1 MRKPSLLFLIGFVF
15 LAFCLFYFEPS
26 RAQSGQEKAQKADS
40 AQEAVG
46 LFELVSTPKA
56 LSSVSIAG
64 TSEQEIS
71 VNFNN
76 INFETAQKLSFTL
89 LDGKSYEAS
98 RRASEGF
105 VRFPGGEFTWRGKI
119 FGAYGWSGDVIL
131 TVKGQALSGLIYSP
145 EAVYEIVPQENFRHL
160 LVQIDQSRFPPC
172 GGAIPAKRGAE
183 NTEERTGAL
192 TAFDDGS
199 QIDVMVVY
207 TAAVRSAL
215 GGTTQTEAFAQEA
228 VSTTNTVY
236 QNSGIAT
243 RLRLVRTMEVSY
255 ADNGTGKQ
263 GLDWV
268 TGDATVAAA
277 RDAAKADMVALLT
290 ENANDLCGI
299 AWIMT
304 DVGPGFASAAF
315 SLIQRT
321 CAIGGLTFPH
331 ELGHNQACDH
341 NPENATLSS
350 SELAYPYAF
359 GHWDSSANFRTVMS
373 YSNPCPGCARIPYF
387 SNPSITHNGV
397 PIGIANQRDNT
408 RVINNTALTIS
419 QFRDSGGGGGGCTY
433 GLNPPSRSFTSAGGS
448 SSFSVTTGSSCSWT
462 ATVNA
467 PASSEISSP
476 LREGGLIPSLNDS
489 GADTGPATTPIAA
502 QDVFLN
508 STPITINDR
517 GNDSN
522 PPGTGSP
529 YPSTISISG
538 MTGTITN
545 VDVALNDLSHTY
557 SDDIDVLLVGPGGQR
572 VILMSDAGGSDNL
585 SGVNLTFDQS
595 ASAMPDATQLV
606 SGTYRPTNFNSNT
619 TLEPGSVDNFPSPGP
634 GQTVYGSDLN
644 VFNGT
649 APNGTWRLY
658 VVDDEAGDS
667 GSIAT
672 GWALGIT
679 TGGGGTSWITITS
692 GSSGTGS
699 GTVSYTVA
707 DNPGSSQRTGTITVN
722 GQVHTVTQAGG
733 GGSCPSTTIAP
744 GQTLNGSLTTSDC
757 IFTGTTR
764 YVDVYGFSGTAG
776 QKVAVSMSS
785 SAFDTYLYLVNSS
798 NDILAENDD
807 SGGSLNSRIPATSGF
822 FTLPATGSYSIWA
835 TSYSQNSTGAYSI
848 SLVNETACTFS
859 ISPTSRSFSSPGGN
873 SSFSVSTASGCAWSA
888 MSNASWITT
897 TSSGSGNG
905 TVSYTV
911 AANSGTSQRTGTITA
926 GGKTHTIT
934 QSGAPAN
941 VQVTV
946 QTNPSGRSFTVDGTT
961 YTSAQTFSWT
971 SGSSHTIA
979 TSSPQNGSAGT
990 RYVWG
995 SWSDGGV
1002 ISHSVAPTGNATY
1015 TATFATQHFLTMSA
1029 GAGGTVS
1036 PASGWYN
1043 SGTGVSIS
1051 ATPTSGFIFGGW
1063 TGNGS
1068 GSFTG
1073 SSNPASV
1080 TMNGPVSET
1089 AKFNASGGNAVYDS
1103 VLKVPKCGQVGSACN
1118 SGALLNGRGNMTGG
1132 LESHQPN
1139 TINNSCADG
1148 SSGSYHVD
1156 ESIDAIKVSTLDGG
1170 DFAAG
1175 KAVKVEVTVWSF
1187 STSSDYLDLYYAGN
1201 ASSPSWVHIATLQPQ
1216 ATGSQVLTTT
1226 YQLPAGGSLQAVR
1239 ARFRFQGLP
1248 SSCGTGGFDDHDDL
1262 IFAALP
1268 SLTINNAVVT
1278 EGNTGTTNASFTVN
1292 LSAAASREV
1301 RVNYQTANGSA
1312 LAGSDYQATQGQLIF
1327 SPGQTSKSVVV
1338 PVIGDTLAEA
1348 SETFLV
1354 NLSSPINA
1362 GIADGQGVGTITDN
1376 EVSTKIRV
1384 NNVTVT
1390 EKNTGVNVSA
1400 IFTVSLTAAS
1410 QQTVTVRY
1418 ATANG
1423 TALATADYGAR
1434 SLTTLTFLPGQ
1445 TTKTVAV
1452 QVRGDVLDEVNE
1464 TFKLILSSP
1473 TNATLYVS
1481 QGVCTIIDNDL
1492 PPSVTISDVSVAEP
1506 DSGTIN
1512 AAFTV
1517 TLSAPSGRPITVRY
1531 QTAPGT
1537 AASGVDYTAR
1547 ALTTLTF
1554 SAGQTTKTITV
1565 PVRGDTAAEPNE
1577 TFFVNLSAPVNVT
1590 IADAQGLGTIVN
1602 DD

>member
-1 MRKPSLLFLIGFVF
+1 M
-15 LAFCLFYFEPS
+15 
-26 RAQSGQEKAQKADS
+26 
-40 AQEAVG
+40 
-46 LFELVSTPKA
+46 
-56 LSSVSIAG
+56 
-64 TSEQEIS
+64 
-71 VNFNN
+71 
-76 INFETAQKLSFTL
+76 

-98 RRASEGF
+98 RRSSEGF
-105 VRFPGGEFTWRGKI
+105 VRFAGGEFTWRGKI

-131 TVKGQALSGLIYSP
+131 TVKGQAMSGLIYSP

-160 LVQIDQSRFPPC
+160 LVQIDQSRFQPC
-172 GGAIPAKRGAE
+172 GGAIPAKSGRE
-183 NTEERTGAL
+183 ITEERTGAP

-199 QIDVMVVY
+199 QIDVMIVY

-215 GGTTQTEAFAQEA
+215 GGTTQSEAFAQQA

-290 ENANDLCGI
+290 ENANDICGI

-304 DVGPGFASAAF
+304 NVGPGFASAAF
-315 SLIQRT
+315 SLTQRT
-321 CAIGGLTFPH
+321 CAIGGLTFAH

-341 NPENATLSS
+341 NPENATLSA

-359 GHWDSSANFRTVMS
+359 GHWDSGADFRTVMS

-448 SSFSVTTGSSCSWT
+448 SSFSVTTGGTCSWT

-467 PASSEISSP
+467 PASSESSSP

-489 GADTGPATTPIAA
+489 GAYSGPETTPIAA

-508 STPITINDR
+508 STSITINDR
-517 GNDSN
+517 PGNSN
-522 PPGTGSP
+522 PPGTGSA
-529 YPSTISISG
+529 YPSTISVSG
-538 MTGTITN
+538 MTGTITK
-545 VDVALNDLSHTY
+545 VDVALNSVSHTFP
-557 SDDIDVLLVGPGGQR
+557 DDVDVLLVGPGGQR
-572 VILMSDAGGSDNL
+572 VILMSDAGGSAGV

-595 ASAMPDATQLV
+595 AAAMPDASQIV
-606 SGTYRPTNFNSNT
+606 SGTYRPTNFSGDT
-619 TLEPGSVDNFPSPGP
+619 TLEPGGVDNFPSPGP
-634 GQTVYGSDLN
+634 GQTNYGSDLS

-692 GSSGTGS
+692 GSSGTGN

-707 DNPGSSQRTGTITVN
+707 ANSGSSQRTGTITVN
-722 GQVHTVTQAGG
+722 GQAHTVTQAGNSG
-733 GGSCPSTTIAP
+733 GGCPSTAIAP
-744 GQTLNGSLTTSDC
+744 GQTISGSLTTSDC

-776 QKVAVSMSS
+776 QRVAVSMSS
-785 SAFDTYLYLVNSS
+785 SAFDTYLYLVDSS
-798 NDILAENDD
+798 NQILGEDD
-807 SGGSLNSRIPATSGF
+807 DGADTGTNSRIPAVSGF

-848 SLVNETACTFS
+848 SLVNETACAFS

-888 MSNASWITT
+888 ASSASWITT
-897 TSSGSGNG
+897 SSSGTGNG

-911 AANSGTSQRTGTITA
+911 AANSGSSQRTGTITA
-926 GGKTHTIT
+926 GGKTHTVT
-934 QSGAPAN
+934 QSGAPAT

-946 QTNPSGRSFTVDGTT
+946 QTNPSGRSFTVDGTS

-979 TSSPQNGSAGT
+979 TGSPQNGTAGT

-995 SWSDGGV
+995 SWSDGGA

-1036 PASGWYN
+1036 PASGWHN
-1043 SGTGVSIS
+1043 RGAGVSIS
-1051 ATPTSGFIFGGW
+1051 ATPNSGFSFGGW
-1063 TGNGS
+1063 TGSGS

-1073 SSNPASV
+1073 STNPASV

-1089 AKFNASGGNAVYDS
+1089 ASFSASGGNAVYDS
-1103 VLKVPKCGQVGSACN
+1103 VLKALKCGQVGSACN
-1118 SGALLNGRGNMTGG
+1118 SGALLNGRGTMTGG
-1132 LESHQPN
+1132 LEPNQPN

-1148 SSGSYHVD
+1148 TSGNYHVD
-1156 ESIDAIKVSTLDGG
+1156 ESIDAIKVSTVAGG
-1170 DFAAG
+1170 DFAPG
-1175 KAVKVEVTVWSF
+1175 RAVKVEVTVWSW

-1201 ASSPSWVHIATLQPQ
+1201 ASSPNWVYLATLQPQ

-1226 YQLPAGGSLQAVR
+1226 YTLPAGGSLQAVR
-1239 ARFRFQGLP
+1239 ARFRFQGSA
-1248 SSCGTGGFDDHDDL
+1248 SSCGTGSFDDHDDL
-1262 IFAALP
+1262 VFATTP
-1268 SLTINNAVVT
+1268 SLNINNAAVT
-1278 EGNTGTTNASFTVN
+1278 EGNAGTTNATFTVS
-1292 LSAAASREV
+1292 LSGATSREV

-1312 LAGSDYQATQGQLIF
+1312 VAGSDYQTTQGQLVF
-1327 SPGQTSKSVVV
+1327 SPGQTSKSVLV
-1338 PVIGDTLAEA
+1338 PVIGNTLSEP

-1354 NLSSPINA
+1354 NLSAPVNA
-1362 GIADGQGVGTITDN
+1362 VIADAQGVGTITDN
-1376 EVSTKIRV
+1376 DVSTRIRV

-1390 EKNTGVNVSA
+1390 ERNTGVNVNA

-1445 TTKTVAV
+1445 ISKTVAV
-1452 QVRGDVLDEVNE
+1452 QVRGDLLDEVNE
-1464 TFKLILSSP
+1464 TFKLVLSSP
-1473 TNATLYVS
+1473 TNATLYVT
-1481 QGVCTIIDNDL
+1481 QGVCTIIDNDS
-1492 PPSVTISDVSVAEP
+1492 PPSVTISNVSVTEP
-1506 DSGTIN
+1506 DTGAVA
-1512 AAFTV
+1512 AAFAV
-1517 TLSAPSGRPITVRY
+1517 TLSAPSGRPVSVKY

-1537 AASGVDYTAR
+1537 AASGVDYTAL

-1554 SAGQTTKTITV
+1554 QPGQTSRTV
-1565 PVRGDTAAEPNE
+1565 NVQVRGDTAAESNE
-1577 TFFVNLSAPVNVT
+1577 TFFVNLSAPVNAT
-1590 IADAQGLGTIVN
+1590 IADAQGLGTITN